1 VPAAL
6 LAGLAK
12 RRPDLADPGVL
23 VPQGWDA
30 LMSMIDQFVA
40 VGTTK
45 FVILPLS
52 EPATPDAWEAH
63 LEEAAPIVLARQT

>member
-1 VPAAL
+1 
-6 LAGLAK
+6 
-12 RRPDLADPGVL
+12 VL

-30 LMSMIDQFVA
+30 LMAMIDQFVA